1 MSEQDPGLS
10 LREAREAAGLSQK
23 DVADSLNLLVSN
35 VEAIEANNFRHMN
48 ADIFVRGYIR
58 SYARFL
64 NLEPQP
70 LLDAAERQL
79 RDKSPSADNEIQ
91 PKAMSPIKPQHK
103 ILAALVIAGVLWAI
117 AVVVMAPDA
126 EADAGQAAITEAPEA

>member
-1 MSEQDPGLS
+1 MSEQDPGLR
-10 LREAREAAGLSQK
+10 LREAREAAGLTEK

-35 VEAIEANNFRHMN
+35 VEAIEANDFRHLN

-79 RDKSPSADNEIQ
+79 RDKSPSAGSEIQ
-91 PKAMSPIKPQHK
+91 PKAMSPIKLQHK
-103 ILAALVIAGVLWAI
+103 ILAALVAAGLLWAI
-117 AVVVMAPDA
+117 AVIVMAPDA
-126 EADAGQAAITEAPEA
+126 EADREQAAITEAQEA